1 MPICFRFH
9 SEEVNVKRILLLQQV
24 MFRAG
29 KLAVL
34 EEIRENALSVI
45 ITKMQCHI
53 RRILILIT
61 YKKKR
66 DEK

>member
-1 MPICFRFH
+1 MSVSLAWYGI
-9 SEEVNVKRILLLQQV
+9 QV

-53 RRILILIT
+53 RRILIHVT
-61 YKKKR
+61 YKQKR